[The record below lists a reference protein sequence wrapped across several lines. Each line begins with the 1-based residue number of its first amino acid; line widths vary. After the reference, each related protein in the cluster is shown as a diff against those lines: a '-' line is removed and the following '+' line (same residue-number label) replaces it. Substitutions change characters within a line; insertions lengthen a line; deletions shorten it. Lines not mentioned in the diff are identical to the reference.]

1 MDRTEVSR
9 PHIHPTALIV
19 MGNNRKNTKQ
29 ISSETINTAKECW
42 SKSGGEEP
50 LWWSATDPQEQ
61 LLVSVFGV
69 AQRVTVLPPHVE
81 QLGRRSR

>member
-1 MDRTEVSR
+1 M
-9 PHIHPTALIV
+9 
-19 MGNNRKNTKQ
+19 
-29 ISSETINTAKECW
+29 NTAKECW

-81 QLGRRSR
+81 QLGRRRVW